1 MNDNKYKRTKFA
13 CYYTYL
19 TSASAFCLPPLLFVT
34 FREMYGISYTL
45 LGTLVLVNFCTQ
57 LIVDLIL
64 SFFTKYF
71 DMHKTITV
79 MPLITSLGL
88 VVYALVPTFFPDIA
102 YLGLVIGT
110 VIFSISAGLCEVLMS
125 PLIAAIPSEN
135 AEHDMSKLHSLYAYG
150 VCMFVI
156 LSTLFIKFFGSAKW
170 MYLTVLCALLPIISF
185 VLYKTSPIPPIDM
198 GTKTD
203 AKGAVKR
210 KTGLVLCFICIFLGG
225 ATENSMTNWISGY
238 METALQIPKIL
249 GDIFGMAAFAIFIA
263 AGRTLYA
270 KYGRNISKILLI
282 SMIASCVCYLTAGFC
297 LIPFVS
303 MIACVLTGLCSAMLW
318 PGTLIFME
326 EKMPDPGVAAYALM
340 AAGGDFGSSVAP
352 QILGIVVDEVS
363 ASSLALQMSQN
374 LSMSVEQ
381 IGMKA
386 GMVVG
391 ALFPLCGV
399 FMIVIIRKYFA
410 KSKLV

>member
-1 MNDNKYKRTKFA
+1 MHKYNRTKFA

-45 LGTLVLVNFCTQ
+45 LGTLVLINFCTQ

-71 DMHKTITV
+71 NLHKAITV
-79 MPLITSLGL
+79 MPLITSFGL
-88 VVYALVPTFFPDIA
+88 LVYAIVPALFPDIA
-102 YLGLVIGT
+102 YFGLVLGT

-135 AEHDMSKLHSLYAYG
+135 SEHDMSKLHSLYAYG

-156 LSTLFIKFFGSAKW
+156 ISTLFIKVFGNENW
-170 MYLTVLCALLPIISF
+170 MYLTAFCALLPIVSY
-185 VLYKTSPIPPIDM
+185 VLYKTSPMPPLDI
-198 GTKTD
+198 TNQS
-203 AKGAVKR
+203 AKSNTAKR
-210 KTGLVLCFICIFLGG
+210 KTGLILCFICIFLGG

-238 METALQIPKIL
+238 METALKIPKMF
-249 GDIFGMAAFAIFIA
+249 GDIFGMATFAVLIA
-263 AGRTLYA
+263 VGRTLYG
-270 KYGRNISKILLI
+270 KYGRNISKVLLV
-282 SMIASCVCYLTAGFC
+282 SMITSFICYLTAGLC
-297 LIPFVS
+297 VVPIIS
-303 MIACVLTGLCSAMLW
+303 MVACVLCGLCSAMLW

-326 EKMPDPGVAAYALM
+326 EKMPSPGVAAYALM

-352 QILGIVVDEVS
+352 QVLGIVVDEVS
-363 ASSLALQMSQN
+363 ASSFALKLSEI

-381 IGMKA
+381 IGMKT

-391 ALFPLCGV
+391 ALFPMFGIL
-399 FMIVIIRKYFA
+399 MIIIIKKYFYT
-410 KSKLV
+410 SK